1 MCIPSDIF
9 WLPRPPALAPP
20 LCLPGRA
27 QQFGPNAA
35 DSALGREL
43 PGSAQAAGP
52 NRRPTAK
59 GAGTAPSLTPPDQP
73 ETSRERHTARNQ
85 GLGVHTNSIRKLPFE
100 LRGKPV
106 GCSTSARA
114 HRGSRDLQKT
124 SETQR
129 GALSCKQSGHKRIGL
144 ALAPCPSPPFP
155 TGEQEVGHITFQ
167 QCRIVLVMLDN

>member
-20 LCLPGRA
+20 LCLPDRA

-43 PGSAQAAGP
+43 PGSVQAAGP

-100 LRGKPV
+100 CAGSPWAAQPAPVRTEEAAICKRPRKPK
-106 GCSTSARA
+106 GGAQ
-114 HRGSRDLQKT
+114 LQAERT
-124 SETQR
+124 
-129 GALSCKQSGHKRIGL
+129 
-144 ALAPCPSPPFP
+144 
-155 TGEQEVGHITFQ
+155 
-167 QCRIVLVMLDN
+167 